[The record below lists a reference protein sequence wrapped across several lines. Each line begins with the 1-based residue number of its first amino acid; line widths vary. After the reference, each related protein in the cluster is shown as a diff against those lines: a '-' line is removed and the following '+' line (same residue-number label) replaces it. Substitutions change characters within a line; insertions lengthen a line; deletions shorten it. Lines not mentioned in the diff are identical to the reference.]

1 MAIAPVNK
9 FISIAVPV
17 APGLQKLY
25 EVPTGASALILY
37 AQVANVGIG
46 TFPTV
51 TFLQRRESRSTGL
64 TRDVRVIKDV
74 EVPPNDAV
82 IIVDG
87 RLVLEKTP
95 TTLDRIFISG
105 IQSGVSTV
113 TDVTYHEPLGVATVT
128 TIGDHGFSKGDQIT
142 MGGIAFTCSNNNS
155 GITTTIFPDPQASYT
170 VINVNNIKS
179 FVVEVGTSNGINHFF
194 NPAIHTFVRAGINSV
209 TRTSTG
215 QRYTA
220 TAGTYDAKTGVLNL
234 TLPNHNIMNS
244 ATTKNVESATYD
256 ALSGIMT
263 VTATGHGLT
272 SNSIVKFFD
281 NSLRFKCTMDSNTS
295 IKTYP
300 RTTDPVSGF
309 FKPISNITADTFEVD
324 VGKSPLVTFT
334 PTAVEF
340 DTTSGIMTCTI
351 GANDLRTGTNVKL
364 ATGSLN
370 FQTNS
375 GAISYP
381 QSGNT
386 GAYDTAVGITSDTVT
401 TITLNVG
408 TTGVTGIYTFTS
420 AASGAVISGGNYPY
434 TWCGDDGVGGDA
446 VNAMSTGT
454 ETIGIAT
461 NSMVFTCSQDGNDSE
476 HAYPR
481 VGDPAHNVDL
491 YLIEATA
498 NTISVNVGISTQGG
512 LVAPLQME
520 FVASILEN
528 SNA

>member
-1 MAIAPVNK
+1 
-9 FISIAVPV
+9 
-17 APGLQKLY
+17 
-25 EVPTGASALILY
+25 
-37 AQVANVGIG
+37 
-46 TFPTV
+46 
-51 TFLQRRESRSTGL
+51 
-64 TRDVRVIKDV
+64 
-74 EVPPNDAV
+74 
-82 IIVDG
+82 
-87 RLVLEKTP
+87 
-95 TTLDRIFISG
+95 
-105 IQSGVSTV
+105 
-113 TDVTYHEPLGVATVT
+113 
-128 TIGDHGFSKGDQIT
+128 
-142 MGGIAFTCSNNNS
+142 
-155 GITTTIFPDPQASYT
+155 
-170 VINVNNIKS
+170 
-179 FVVEVGTSNGINHFF
+179 
-194 NPAIHTFVRAGINSV
+194 
-209 TRTSTG
+209 
-215 QRYTA
+215 
-220 TAGTYDAKTGVLNL
+220 
-234 TLPNHNIMNS
+234 MNS

-263 VTATGHGLT
+263 VTSTGHNLT

-281 NSLRFKCTMDSNTS
+281 NSLTFTCTMDGNTS
-295 IKTYP
+295 YKTYP

-309 FKPISNITADTFEVD
+309 FKPISNITANTFEVD

-434 TWCGDDGVGGDA
+434 SWAGDDNNGGIA
-446 VNAMSTGT
+446 ANAMATGT
-454 ETIGIAT
+454 ERIGIAT

>member
-74 EVPPNDAV
+74 EIPPNDAV

-263 VTATGHGLT
+263 VTSTGHNLT

-281 NSLRFKCTMDSNTS
+281 NSLTFTCTMDGNTS
-295 IKTYP
+295 YKTYP

-309 FKPISNITADTFEVD
+309 FKPISNITANTFEVD

-375 GAISYP
+375 GAITYP

-434 TWCGDDGVGGDA
+434 SWAGDDNNGGIA
-446 VNAMSTGT
+446 ANAMATGT
-454 ETIGIAT
+454 ERIGIAT

>member
-37 AQVANVGIG
+37 AQVANVGLG

-300 RTTDPVSGF
+300 RATDPVSGF
-309 FKPISNITADTFEVD
+309 FKPISGITTDTFEVD

-434 TWCGDDGVGGDA
+434 SWAGDDNNGGIA
-446 VNAMSTGT
+446 ANAMATGT
-454 ETIGIAT
+454 ERIGIAT

>member
-74 EVPPNDAV
+74 EIPPNDAV

-263 VTATGHGLT
+263 VTSTGHNLT

-281 NSLRFKCTMDSNTS
+281 NSLTFTCTMDGNTS
-295 IKTYP
+295 YKTYP

-309 FKPISNITADTFEVD
+309 FKPISNITANTFEVD

-434 TWCGDDGVGGDA
+434 SWAGDDNNGGIA
-446 VNAMSTGT
+446 ANAMATGT
-454 ETIGIAT
+454 ERIGIAT

>member
-64 TRDVRVIKDV
+64 TRDIRVIKDA
-74 EVPPNDAV
+74 EIPPNDAV
-82 IIVDG
+82 VLVDG

-105 IQSGVSTV
+105 VQSGVSTV

-128 TIGDHGFSKGDQIT
+128 TIDNHGFLKGDQIT

-170 VINVNNIKS
+170 VINVNNLKS
-179 FVVEVGTSNGINHFF
+179 FVVEVGTSNGINHFY
-194 NPAIHTFVRAGINSV
+194 NPAIHTFVRAGINSI

-220 TAGTYDAKTGVLNL
+220 TAGTYDAKTGVLSL
-234 TLPNHNIMNS
+234 TIANHNIMSS
-244 ATTKNVESATYD
+244 ATTKNVESAVYD
-256 ALSGIMT
+256 ANVGIMT
-263 VTATGHGLT
+263 VTATGHGLS

-281 NSLRFKCTMDSNTS
+281 NSLRFKCTMDGNNS

-300 RTTDPVSGF
+300 RTTDPVSGV
-309 FKPISNITADTFEVD
+309 FKSISNITSNTFEVD
-324 VGKSPLVTFT
+324 VGKSPIVTFT

-340 DTTSGIMTCTI
+340 DTASGIMTCTI
-351 GANDLRTGTNVKL
+351 GANDLSAGTNVKL

-370 FQTNS
+370 FITNS
-375 GAISYP
+375 GTISYP

-386 GAYDTAVGITSDTVT
+386 GAYDTAVNITSDTIT
-401 TITLNVG
+401 TITLDVG
-408 TTGVTGIYTFTS
+408 TTGVTGIYTFTT
-420 AASGAVISGGNYPY
+420 ATSGAIISGGDYSH
-434 TWCGDDGVGGDA
+434 TWCGDDGVGGIA
-446 VNAMSTGT
+446 ANAMSTGT
-454 ETIGIAT
+454 ERIRIDT
-461 NSMVFTCSQDGNDSE
+461 NSIVFTCSQDGNNSE

-481 VGDPAHNVDL
+481 VGDPAYNVDL
-491 YLIEATA
+491 YLVEATT
-498 NTISVNVGISTQGG
+498 NTINVNVGISTQGG

-520 FVASILEN
+520 FLASILEN

>member
-128 TIGDHGFSKGDQIT
+128 TIDNHGFAKGDQIT

-170 VINVNNIKS
+170 VINVNNLKS
-179 FVVEVGTSNGINHFF
+179 FAVEVGTSNGINHFF

-209 TRTSTG
+209 TRTLTG

-263 VTATGHGLT
+263 VTATGHGLDA
-272 SNSIVKFFD
+272 NSIVKFFD
-281 NSLRFKCTMDSNTS
+281 NSLRFKCTMDGNTS

-375 GAISYP
+375 GPISYP